1 MVIISGLS
9 LFSYSQGVVDAV
21 RYSQTMNLGTARSTA
36 MGSAFTALG
45 GDFSAI
51 SINPA
56 GLGVYKKSEFTFS
69 PSFNFNSSYS
79 NYINSSTSDFNV
91 NLRSN
96 QIGWVGAYG
105 TGATSGL
112 KNINFAIG
120 YNRNGDYSNDFRIKG
135 INPEHSI
142 GDYFND
148 NIGSDDPERLDSY
161 YERLAFDTYIIDT
174 VSYGNYIVNTPPGDL
189 DQVET
194 RSIKGG
200 KKEWFAA
207 IGFNISDKLYF
218 GFNLGME
225 KLDYEMSSIFKE
237 MNRNNGSFV
246 DLTFSKSLWINGSGF
261 KSSLGVIGKPIEEL
275 RIGMSLQLPTFYRFT
290 EELMTS
296 MTSNYVTEVV
306 KPTDINGR
314 YLPRREYNYSFI
326 TPVKLSVGV
335 AGIIEKMAILSIDY
349 DILNYEIMKFYG
361 GDNDYSNVNEEI
373 REITRIS
380 SNVRVGAEVRFDE
393 LYLRGGANFIQS
405 PYKEKIGDLA
415 VDNLHYNTFS
425 SAYSGGI
432 GYRSND
438 FFIDFSGIYAL
449 SREYDHLYNLS
460 SNYMSANS
468 LQNYPVELNQ
478 MNFRFITT
486 IGFRF

>member
-112 KNINFAIG
+112 KNINFAVG
-120 YNRNGDYSNDFRIKG
+120 YNRNGDYSNDYRIKG
-135 INPEHSI
+135 YNTQHSI
-142 GDYFND
+142 SDYFAD
-148 NIGSDDPERLDSY
+148 RAEGLPIDLDPYFEQ
-161 YERLAFDTYIIDT
+161 LAFDAEIIDID
-174 VSYGNYIVNTPPGDL
+174 SLGYYPNTPIVSN
-189 DQVET
+189 QSQT

-200 KKEWFAA
+200 KSEWFMAL
-207 IGFNISDKLYF
+207 GFNVSDKFYF
-218 GFNLGME
+218 GVNMGIQNYE
-225 KLDYEMSSIFKE
+225 YEMTSTYREDNPNPGPFNYLS
-237 MNRNNGSFV
+237 
-246 DLTFSKSLWINGSGF
+246 FSKNLWVNGTGF
-261 KSSLGVIGKPIEEL
+261 KSSVGFIAKPIEEL
-275 RIGMSLQLPTFYRFT
+275 RIGLAVNFPTFYRFS

-296 MTSNYVTEVV
+296 MTSNYISGEIY
-306 KPTDINGR
+306 KPIDAYTNNL
-314 YLPRREYNYSFI
+314 LPRAEYNYNFI
-326 TPVKLSVGV
+326 SPIKLS
-335 AGIIEKMAILSIDY
+335 AGIAGVINKMAILSIDY
-349 DILNYEIMKFYG
+349 DITNYSTMKFYG
-361 GDNDYSNVNEEI
+361 SDYDYIYENEEI
-373 REITRIS
+373 REITKLS
-380 SNVRVGAEVRFDE
+380 SNIRLGAEVRFDE

-425 SAYSGGI
+425 SAYSGGF
-432 GYRSND
+432 GYRSDD
-438 FFIDFSGIYAL
+438 FFIDLTCIYSL